1 MKNIIIYT
9 TNDEI
14 VSLKLVDKL
23 LSENDFKS
31 YKFDIIISNSSLIR
45 KIKVLIVFLFF
56 GSIVDFYKEFKK
68 RVSIR
73 EILNRHKNCK
83 LIDQV
88 ERNYDYGLNIY
99 GLK

>member
-45 KIKVLIVFLFF
+45 KIKV
-56 GSIVDFYKEFKK
+56 
-68 RVSIR
+68 
-73 EILNRHKNCK
+73 H
-83 LIDQV
+83 
-88 ERNYDYGLNIY
+88 
-99 GLK
+99 

>member
-56 GSIVDFYKEFKK
+56 GSIEDFYKTSAFT
-68 RVSIR
+68 
-73 EILNRHKNCK
+73 N
-83 LIDQV
+83 
-88 ERNYDYGLNIY
+88 
-99 GLK
+99 